1 MKKTVL
7 KTSYYRQ
14 PTAIWMRVLGD
25 FLNYASAAGAVMGAV
40 NEDKTLTIVL
50 IICGAAGKAITNGFK
65 TVEDNE
71 QDGSEQAN

>member
-25 FLNYASAAGAVMGAV
+25 FLNYASAAGAVAGAI

-50 IICGAAGKAITNGFK
+50 IICGAAGKAITNAF
-65 TVEDNE
+65 TVAPPTDE
-71 QDGSEQAN
+71 QPNG

>member
-25 FLNYASAAGAVMGAV
+25 FLNYASAAGAVAGSTGLAAV
-40 NEDKTLTIVL
+40 AG
-50 IICGAAGKAITNGFK
+50 GAAGETARGRC
-65 TVEDNE
+65 
-71 QDGSEQAN
+71 GHGW